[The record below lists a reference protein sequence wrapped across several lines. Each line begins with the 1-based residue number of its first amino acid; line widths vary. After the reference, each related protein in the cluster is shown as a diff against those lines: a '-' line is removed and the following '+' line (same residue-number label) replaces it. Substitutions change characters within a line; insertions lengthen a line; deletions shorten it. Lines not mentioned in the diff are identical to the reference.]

1 MVDVHND
8 SSSLNK
14 TSDNPFLQ
22 PFDTPLG
29 AIPFDKIRLEHYRPA
44 FEHAIQL
51 HNTEIKR
58 ITNNKEL
65 PSFQN
70 TIEALER
77 SGRLLELITNTFFN
91 LNSAETNDEMQR
103 LAEELSPLLTE
114 HANNIS
120 LNTAIFKRVK
130 SVFVQKETLHLT
142 PEQQTLLQKTY
153 DSFVDNGANLNAA
166 KKAVYR
172 KLSQQLDTASLAF
185 DRNILKEINDY
196 FLVVTDKSQLK
207 GLSDD
212 YLEMAASKAVQKG
225 ETGWIIDLTAPS
237 YMPAMKFLDN
247 RKLRQQLYMA
257 HATKNTHADA
267 NDNRALIRSIANLRH
282 EIANL
287 LGYKTYADYVLKH
300 RMAENN
306 ANVYKLLNELL
317 TAYKPTALREIEAVQ
332 QYATNFGFQE
342 QLQPWDWSYYAEKL
356 KNERYSFNEDILRP
370 YFELSKVTK
379 GVFDLATKL
388 YGITFRETTQVP
400 VYHSE
405 VQVFEV
411 YDANGD
417 YLALLYTDFFPRP
430 GKRSGAWMTEFK
442 EQYTDETGTHRP
454 HVSLVMNFT
463 RPTATKPALLTF
475 DEVRTFLH
483 EFGHA
488 LHCIFSDI
496 TYASVSGTSVFRDFV
511 ECPSQ
516 FMENYAIKSEFL
528 DDFAFHYQTGEKIPA
543 EMIERLKEADNYN
556 IGYICLRQLNFGFI
570 DMAWHSLES
579 PMKEDVIDF
588 EKEIEKLTLLLPSI
602 ENGCISTSFGH
613 IFSGGYAA
621 GYYSYKWAEV
631 LATDSFAAF
640 ESNGIFDPKTAASF
654 RQNIL
659 SKGGSEKPMILY
671 KRFRGQ
677 KPTIDAL
684 LISNGIQRK
693 QN

>member
-1 MVDVHND
+1 MTDIHQPT
-8 SSSLNK
+8 
-14 TSDNPFLQ
+14 TSENSANNPLLQ
-22 PFDTPLG
+22 PFNTPFG

-44 FEHAIQL
+44 FQEAIREHD
-51 HNTEIKR
+51 TEIEQ
-58 ITNNKEL
+58 ITNNTEL

-77 SGRLLELITNTFFN
+77 SGQLLSLIANIFFN
-91 LNSAETNDEMQR
+91 LNSAETNDEMQL

-120 LNTAIFKRVK
+120 LNTALFKRVK

-185 DRNILKEINDY
+185 DRNVLKEINDY
-196 FLVVTDKSQLK
+196 FLVVTDKNQLN

-212 YLEMAASKAVQKG
+212 YLEMAASKAGQKG
-225 ETGWIIDLTAPS
+225 KTGWIIDLTAPS
-237 YMPAMKFLDN
+237 YMPAMKFSDN
-247 RKLRQQLYMA
+247 RELRRQLYMA
-257 HATKNTHADA
+257 HATKSTHADA
-267 NDNRALIRSIANLRH
+267 NDNKELIRSIANLRH

-300 RMAENN
+300 RMAENS

-332 QYATNFGFQE
+332 QYAANFGFQE
-342 QLQPWDWSYYAEKL
+342 QLQPWDWPYYAEKL

-388 YGITFRETTQVP
+388 YGITFRETTQLP

-417 YLALLYTDFFPRP
+417 YLALLYVDFFPRS

-442 EQYTDETGTHRP
+442 EQYADASGNHRP

-488 LHCIFSDI
+488 LHCIFSDV
-496 TYASVSGTSVFRDFV
+496 TYSSVSGTSVFRDFV

-528 DDFAFHYQTGEKIPA
+528 DGFAFHYQTGEKIPA

-556 IGYICLRQLNFGFI
+556 VGYMCLRQLNFGFI

-579 PMKEDVIDF
+579 PMKDDVIEF
-588 EKEIEKLTLLLPSI
+588 EKKIEKLTLLLPSI
-602 ENGCISTSFGH
+602 ENACISTSFGH

-631 LATDSFAAF
+631 LASDSFAAF
-640 ESNGIFDPKTAASF
+640 ESNGIFDPKTATSF

-677 KPTIDAL
+677 EPTIDAL
-684 LISNGIQRK
+684 LMSNGIQRK
-693 QN
+693 QD